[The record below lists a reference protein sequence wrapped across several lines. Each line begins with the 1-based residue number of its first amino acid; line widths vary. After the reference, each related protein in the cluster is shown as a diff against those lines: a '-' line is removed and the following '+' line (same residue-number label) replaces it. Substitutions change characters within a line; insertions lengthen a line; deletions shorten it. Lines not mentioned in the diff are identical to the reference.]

1 MAKNKKKKKINWQ
14 KIIVIIM
21 LIAMVGTYVAALLT
35 GLLEK
40 KSKIFA
46 LLFMVLNQNHLE

>member
-35 GLLEK
+35 G
-40 KSKIFA
+40 I
-46 LLFMVLNQNHLE
+46 